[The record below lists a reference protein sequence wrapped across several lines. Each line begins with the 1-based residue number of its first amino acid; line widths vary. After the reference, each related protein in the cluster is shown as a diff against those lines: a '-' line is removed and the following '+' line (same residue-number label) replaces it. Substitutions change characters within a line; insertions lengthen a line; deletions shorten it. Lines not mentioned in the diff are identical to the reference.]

1 MRKYNRFHCA
11 GIAIPVTG
19 LIVATIVYATA
30 PASAEF
36 DASSVQIIDGVA
48 YPVDSSRQMQQLERI
63 GGKASV
69 QVYKFQQI
77 FESLWHGRKLAY
89 TLIVVTALLAL
100 LCWHI
105 AGLVDETP

>member
-1 MRKYNRFHCA
+1 MSQYNRLHYT
-11 GIAIPVTG
+11 GLAILVAG
-19 LIVATIVYATA
+19 LIVATIVYATS
-30 PASAEF
+30 PASAES
-36 DASSVQIIDGVA
+36 DASSVQIINGVA
-48 YPVDSSRQMQQLERI
+48 YPVDSARQMQQLERI

-69 QVYKFQQI
+69 QIYKFQQV

-105 AGLVDETP
+105 ADLVDETP

>member
-1 MRKYNRFHCA
+1 MRKYNRFHFA
-11 GIAIPVTG
+11 AIAILVIG
-19 LIVATIVYATA
+19 LIVATIVYATS
-30 PASAEF
+30 PAIAES
-36 DASSVQIIDGVA
+36 DASSVQIINGVA

-69 QVYKFQQI
+69 QAYKFQQA

-89 TLIVVTALLAL
+89 TLSVVGVLLAF

-105 AGLVDETP
+105 ASLADETP